1 MLNSSALISDVLKV
15 SQHPPSISLALN
27 GQGQRVAPTGVCMC
41 VWKDQYYV
49 EVCEKV
55 LVTKSNTQ
63 V

>member
-27 GQGQRVAPTGVCMC
+27 GQRQRVAPTGVCMC
-41 VWKDQYYV
+41 VWKDQYV
-49 EVCEKV
+49 QVCEKV